1 MSERAARG
9 ILALAVLAYIAV
21 FAWFSPLDFQD
32 FPNHLARAM
41 IMDDLLFH
49 HGVQFGQSFQF
60 HFLFTSYVLGDLL
73 LAGVVSLF
81 GVTAAAIIWP
91 VVTFLSLP
99 ASLFAYLRAR
109 QTSAHITV
117 LMLLISL
124 YLSTDTFFIKG
135 FTEFRLSIALVL
147 VAMALVEVLGR
158 RWSVANFG
166 VYALVVVAA
175 YLIHLAAVAFIAVAV
190 GASGLWRLVLRKS
203 RFGREVVLMSPVV
216 AVLGWQ
222 FLVAAHYRQP
232 EDLVLDAPVWGTP
245 AGKLSGLLWGLL
257 RYNPLPDYLLLAI
270 FAAFLSFCLARRDWD
285 RRAFLTPN
293 VLEPLGYAVLFLA
306 MYFALP
312 SAQIEAS
319 YIDVRALALVP
330 LFLVLGLLNLPPRT
344 SAVVARPSVA
354 VMCLAAAVAFAN
366 LAYLTTHIRRNSV
379 WLAQYRAVVANIP
392 EHAVVLPVYT
402 LGLQHFVHLHVASF
416 AVMDRHALI
425 PYLFS
430 GDRGAPMKYFR
441 YVDRPYAPDEFWYH
455 AHQDSEVDWT
465 QVRKNYRYLLMMKPF
480 EASRIPVY
488 TRTVAENDA
497 AALLALK

>member
-21 FAWFSPLDFQD
+21 FVWCSPLDTQD
-32 FPNHLARAM
+32 FPNHLTRAM
-41 IMDDLLFH
+41 VMDDLLFH
-49 HGVQFGQSFQF
+49 HGVQFGQYFQF
-60 HFLFTSYVLGDLL
+60 HFLFTSYLLGDLL
-73 LAGVVSLF
+73 LTGVVSLF

-91 VVTFLSLP
+91 IVTFLSLP

-109 QTSAHITV
+109 QTSAYDTV

-135 FTEFRLSIALVL
+135 FTEFRLSIAFVL
-147 VAMALVEVLGR
+147 VAMALVEVLRR
-158 RWSVANFG
+158 RWSVVSFAG
-166 VYALVVVAA
+166 YALVVVST
-175 YLIHLAAVAFIAVAV
+175 YLVHLAAVAFIAVAV
-190 GASGLWRLVLRKS
+190 GASGLWRIVLRKS
-203 RFGREVVLMSPVV
+203 RFDREALLMSPVV
-216 AVLGWQ
+216 AVLGWHV
-222 FLVAAHYRQP
+222 LAAAHYRQP
-232 EDLVLDAPVWGTP
+232 EDMEQGTP
-245 AGKLSGLLWGLL
+245 RWATLGGKLSGVLWDFV
-257 RYNPLPDYLLLAI
+257 RYNPHPDYLLLAI
-270 FAAFLSFCLARRDWD
+270 FAAFVWSCLARRDWD
-285 RRAFLTPN
+285 RRAILTPR

-312 SAQIEAS
+312 SVEVEAS

-344 SAVVARPSVA
+344 ATVVAKPSDA
-354 VMCLAAAVAFAN
+354 AICLAAAVAFAN
-366 LAYLTTHIRRNSV
+366 LAYLGAHFRRNSV

-392 EHAVVLPVYT
+392 ERSVVLPVYT

-416 AVMDRHALI
+416 AVMDRHAQI

-441 YVDRPYAPDEFWYH
+441 YVSRPYAPDELWYH
-455 AHQDSEVDWT
+455 ARQDSDVDWA
-465 QVRKNYRYLLMMKPF
+465 QVRKVYRYLLVMKPF
-480 EASRIPVY
+480 DASRIPVD
-488 TRTVAENDA
+488 TRTVAESDA